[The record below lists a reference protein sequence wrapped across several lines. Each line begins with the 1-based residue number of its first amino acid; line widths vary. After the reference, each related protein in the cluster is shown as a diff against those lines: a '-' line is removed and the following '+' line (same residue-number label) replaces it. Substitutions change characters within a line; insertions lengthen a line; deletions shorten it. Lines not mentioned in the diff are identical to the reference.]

1 LPKPQVQA
9 SQFQL
14 HISYFL
20 QNCKKGK
27 SGEMDL
33 PLLEND
39 ITTSEQVSKI
49 KIHSRNMQF
58 SPKNWDG

>member
-1 LPKPQVQA
+1 MDLP
-9 SQFQL
+9 L
-14 HISYFL
+14 LENDISYFL

-27 SGEMDL
+27 PGEMDL

-39 ITTSEQVSKI
+39 ITDFLPTSEL

-58 SPKNWDG
+58 SSKNWDG